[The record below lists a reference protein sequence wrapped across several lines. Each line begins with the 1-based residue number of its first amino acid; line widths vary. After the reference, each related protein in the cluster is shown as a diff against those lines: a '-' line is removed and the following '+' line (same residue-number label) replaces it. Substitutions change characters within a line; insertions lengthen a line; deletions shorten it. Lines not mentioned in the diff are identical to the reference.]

1 MVVAENEGSGDEQRE
16 ASGLRSPWK
25 TPSVVDGKAGPPD
38 APVMG
43 ADSWPALSDVQ
54 QRPKNSD
61 ITAPKQPPL
70 QISDRVA
77 PPTPALAPGSGEQ
90 QKLHGPGKPNP
101 SHKHSPL
108 RHQKA
113 GSKRDPNGVP
123 SFPVPLSYH
132 RPLMPPV
139 FHGMVPM
146 PHVPVP
152 GYAYQP
158 CPVPFPSI
166 ESNLAKSGAEAP
178 MQPFIPPVASS
189 IDANRN
195 LQPLPQ
201 GDPNVYV
208 ANFPNRRPN
217 MQESGRHFLV
227 QFRASSVDQAFLVLL
242 DLYTI
247 FLLLHQAL
255 LDYLILRNF
264 APHPS
269 NVMSYTLSPEA
280 LALQANILKQIEY
293 YFSDENL
300 QNDHYLISLMDGQ
313 GWVPISKIADF
324 KRVKRMSTDIPFI
337 CDALKS
343 SSVIEVQ
350 GNNIR
355 RRGEWS
361 KWVPVLTEHKLS
373 SAAHGPPG
381 QTAERVIV
389 PLKNEFD
396 EKPSDNES
404 LAEHLLADGDAQ
416 TLSAN
421 SDAEQNP
428 EKALFDGETV
438 DNLASKHNSPAL
450 STVGCSVN
458 PDLSRGIQP
467 SRFVN
472 HKNCKIESMEV
483 KSNMAMQNL
492 DDLSNDFA
500 NTFMLDEEL
509 ELEQKRIKNDNLS
522 SIRRIDDEDDEMIVN
537 DHAVERL
544 VIVTQNNSVTG
555 GGSGNGVS
563 RPNSI
568 SNELASAIN
577 DGLYFYEQELKAKR
591 SKRRKNKSSNESRG
605 GISKS
610 SSTAMAAVHSRAG
623 EHSAGS
629 SGCEGLENAN
639 TQRKKN
645 KGFSNLQSIHK
656 QRLFS
661 SNFRNHGTSRNSL
674 GAISES
680 PPSSSSVGF
689 FFGSTPPDSHG
700 PRSSKLSAAPH
711 GNHSGESPPVGSL
724 PKPFP
729 SFQHPSHLMLEENG
743 FRQQKYLKFLKW
755 SLNERKKLGIGCS
768 EEMNTLYR
776 FWSYFLRDMFVPSM
790 YNEFRKLAQEDAA
803 ANYNYGVECLF
814 RFYRAF
820 HHYREVRDQRASL
833 KKHPELDR
841 LLREEYRSMDDFHR
855 AKGKTTTI
863 GTGTPVN
870 QSLHDRMREWTV
882 AMCKWWRGEVVA
894 AVLRE
899 EAVGKRCTGGV
910 TEILLLHLFI
920 VGNFDLELELGMYRC
935 LISVDIPCL
944 VVKFSSPFF
953 RHLRLYISFEADK
966 ELEDVS

>member
-178 MQPFIPPVASS
+178 MQPFIPPVANS

-217 MQESGRHFLV
+217 MQDSGAHFNPSWHNQRAFGSRDNNVV
-227 QFRASSVDQAFLVLL
+227 QQSMAPRPFIRPPFFGPVPGFIGGPSFPGPPGSI
-242 DLYTI
+242 Y
-247 FLLLHQAL
+247 
-255 LDYLILRNF
+255 YLPTTPPGAIRLPHPSNF

-373 SAAHGPPG
+373 SAAHGPLG

-450 STVGCSVN
+450 STVGCSIN

-467 SRFVN
+467 SRFVH

-483 KSNMAMQNL
+483 QSNMAMHNL

-577 DGLYFYEQELKAKR
+577 DGLYFFEQELKAKR
-591 SKRRKNKSSNESRG
+591 SKRRKNKSSNESRD

-610 SSTAMAAVHSRAG
+610 SSTAMAAVNSRAG

-661 SNFRNHGTSRNSL
+661 SNFRNHGTSRNSI

-680 PPSSSSVGF
+680 PPSSSVGF

-743 FRQQKYLKFLKW
+743 FRQQKYLKFHKW
-755 SLNERKKLGIGCS
+755 CLNERKKLGIGCS

-790 YNEFRKLAQEDAA
+790 YNEFRKLALEDAA

-814 RFYRAF
+814 RFYSYGLEKEFREELYEDFEQLTLDFYNKGNLYGLEKYWAF
-820 HHYREVRDQRASL
+820 HHYREVRDRRASL

-841 LLREEYRSMDDFHR
+841 LLRDEYRSMDDFHR
-855 AKGKTTTI
+855 AKGKTTT
-863 GTGTPVN
+863 V
-870 QSLHDRMREWTV
+870 REDD
-882 AMCKWWRGEVVA
+882 
-894 AVLRE
+894 
-899 EAVGKRCTGGV
+899 
-910 TEILLLHLFI
+910 H
-920 VGNFDLELELGMYRC
+920 
-935 LISVDIPCL
+935 
-944 VVKFSSPFF
+944 
-953 RHLRLYISFEADK
+953 
-966 ELEDVS
+966 

>member
-16 ASGLRSPWK
+16 ASGPRSPWK
-25 TPSVVDGKAGPPD
+25 TPAVADTKAAAPD

-61 ITAPKQPPL
+61 TTVPKQPP
-70 QISDRVA
+70 QMADRVA
-77 PPTPALAPGSGEQ
+77 SPTPVLAPGFGEQ
-90 QKLHGPGKPNP
+90 QKLHGLGKPNP

-113 GSKRDPNGVP
+113 SSKRDTNGVP

-166 ESNLAKSGAEAP
+166 EPNLAKSGSEAP
-178 MQPFIPPVASS
+178 MQPFIPPVANN

-201 GDPNVYV
+201 GDPNAYI

-217 MQESGRHFLV
+217 VQESSAHFNPSWHNQRAFGSRDNNVV
-227 QFRASSVDQAFLVLL
+227 QQSMVPRPFVRPPFFGPVSGFIGGPSFPGPPGSI
-242 DLYTI
+242 Y
-247 FLLLHQAL
+247 
-255 LDYLILRNF
+255 YLPTTPPGAIRLPHPSNF
-264 APHPS
+264 APHPL
-269 NVMSYTLSPEA
+269 NVMPYMLSPEA
-280 LALQANILKQIEY
+280 LALRANILKQIEY

-300 QNDHYLISLMDGQ
+300 RNDHYLISLMDGQ
-313 GWVPISKIADF
+313 GWVPIFKIADF

-337 CDALKS
+337 LDALQS

-350 GNNIR
+350 GTNIR

-381 QTAERVIV
+381 QTAEKVIV
-389 PLKNEFD
+389 ALENEFD
-396 EKPSDNES
+396 EKPSDDEN

-416 TLSAN
+416 NLSAN

-428 EKALFDGETV
+428 EKALFDGEKQAFGGGNA
-438 DNLASKHNSPAL
+438 DKLGSKHNSSAL
-450 STVGCSVN
+450 STIGSSIN

-467 SRFVN
+467 SRFVH

-483 KSNMAMQNL
+483 QSNMAMQNL
-492 DDLSNDFA
+492 DDLSNNFA

-509 ELEQKRIKNDNLS
+509 ELEQKRIRNNNLS
-522 SIRRIDDEDDEMIVN
+522 SIRRINDEDDVMIVN
-537 DHAVERL
+537 DQAVERL
-544 VIVTQNNSVTG
+544 VIVTQNNRLTG
-555 GGSGNGVS
+555 GGSENGVS
-563 RPNSI
+563 GPNSI

-577 DGLYFYEQELKAKR
+577 DGLYFYEQELKGKR
-591 SKRRKNKSSNESRG
+591 SNHRKNKSSNESRDG
-605 GISKS
+605 NSKS
-610 SSTAMAAVHSRAG
+610 SSTAMEAVNSRAG
-623 EHSAGS
+623 EHAAGS

-645 KGFSNLQSIHK
+645 KGFSNLPSIHK

-661 SNFRNHGTSRNSL
+661 NNFRNHGTSRNSL

-680 PPSSSSVGF
+680 PPSSSVGF

-700 PRSSKLSAAPH
+700 PRSLKLSASPH
-711 GNHSGESPPVGSL
+711 GNHSRESPPVGSM

-743 FRQQKYLKFLKW
+743 FRQQKYLKFHKRC
-755 SLNERKKLGIGCS
+755 LNDRKKLGIGCS

-776 FWSYFLRDMFVPSM
+776 FWSYFLRNMFVPSM
-790 YNEFRKLAQEDAA
+790 YNEFRNLAQEDAA
-803 ANYNYGVECLF
+803 ANYNYGIECLF
-814 RFYRAF
+814 RFYSYGLEKEFREELYKDFEQLTLDFYSKGNLYGLEKYWAF
-820 HHYREVRDQRASL
+820 HHYQEVRNQRAAL

-841 LLREEYRSMDDFHR
+841 LLREEYCSMDDFLH
-855 AKGKTTTI
+855 AKGKTT
-863 GTGTPVN
+863 
-870 QSLHDRMREWTV
+870 
-882 AMCKWWRGEVVA
+882 A
-894 AVLRE
+894 LRE
-899 EAVGKRCTGGV
+899 DD
-910 TEILLLHLFI
+910 H
-920 VGNFDLELELGMYRC
+920 
-935 LISVDIPCL
+935 
-944 VVKFSSPFF
+944 
-953 RHLRLYISFEADK
+953 
-966 ELEDVS
+966 